1 MARRAANKKTER
13 LNPERSAAP
22 ERTDSSERPTAAV
35 PPRIALAG
43 NKPTWREREAQKA
56 AAGAGQAPPS
66 APPSDIATSEAQL
79 PKKTGYVPPA
89 KRGETASRGRQADN
103 LTSQPPRDESSGDGA
118 ARWRPRAGRETAGR
132 EESPAN
138 GTPARSIPPTRR
150 PDAQPAR
157 GDSPA
162 DGAAPAKFVPLHLR
176 EGAPPSR
183 GEAPPPAPARTASPA
198 DGGAGSTGKWQSRF
212 KKGT

>member
-1 MARRAANKKTER
+1 M
-13 LNPERSAAP
+13 P
-22 ERTDSSERPTAAV
+22 ERTDSSERPTAAG

-66 APPSDIATSEAQL
+66 APPTDIITSEAQL
-79 PKKTGYVPPA
+79 PKKTTGYLPPA
-89 KRGETASRGRQADN
+89 KRGETAPRGRQNDN

-118 ARWRPRAGRETAGR
+118 ATWRPSAGRETVGR

-138 GTPARSIPPTRR
+138 GPPTRSVPSSRR

-162 DGAAPAKFVPLHLR
+162 DGAGPAKFVPPHLR
-176 EGAPPSR
+176 EGAQPSR

-198 DGGAGSTGKWQSRF
+198 DGGAGSTAKWQSRF
-212 KKGT
+212 KRGT